1 MPTSKDLIRRS
12 RAKVS
17 SVLRK
22 VSSTTSQ
29 LLRHHSFHHRNVS
42 PIARLVQEAAA
53 ASPSSSVTA
62 PTPDPIEEPAT
73 TTTNAHA
80 PIPAAETVT
89 QVAVETTAPQVSGS
103 ILRFVDTNYI
113 DGSSIAD
120 VSSTESSNDDDES
133 SQETSG
139 QRGGA
144 TSGPGLYYR
153 EYTFL
158 NQRRAADNFALWP
171 IESELTLMNQAQP
184 RNQDGPS
191 SIPLVLDTV
200 PANSPA
206 SGILQS
212 ESARTGSPLPLASRH
227 GPKPS
232 VSDDVNAQIFRP
244 RSSIYARPP
253 TPFPRLSDILDA
265 SSAPQ
270 VVASS
275 SCGEASSSKWSHR
288 TPAILGDNFVLTS
301 GLIDPFVEQGGSSSA
316 RVSEAGPRSVQLQ
329 ERTLH
334 TPSPQPSLNIP
345 DPRPTLYID
354 SPQPSLHI
362 PDTRPTLS
370 LEIDSEIDSE
380 TDSETHSPQPSLHIP
395 DPRPTLHIPNP
406 YPAAESPPRRWSDF
420 SSDEFPS
427 AESKHLVRVNSEE
440 WELQPN
446 KGKGKEPERRWSDFD
461 SDEFPSTRSKHLVR
475 VNTQEWE
482 LQPNNDK
489 GKENERRWSD
499 FDSDEFP
506 SAESKHLVRVGSQQW
521 ELQHGRPRPQPQG
534 PAAAA
539 APAPA
544 PLNHEHRPEHIST
557 ININDPEGYG
567 HPVVPG
573 ALAGDWSLPSSI
585 QSEGQHLRHMERG
598 LFAAQNALPAIRG
611 LRYAVDRA
619 ATDFQA
625 LALENQALHGQAAE
639 WQFKATRVLEPELL
653 MAWEALRHRDAEI
666 DRLRRIIAQTS
677 DRMASRSDLNVND
690 TAADF
695 HYQGH
700 HLYNAN
706 ANANAPGNTRARA
719 ATPQNA
725 NAGNTTAPRTPP
737 SQIYGSAQLQ
747 SVYSES
753 EWEDVIETDSD
764 DMYGP

>member
-12 RAKVS
+12 RAK
-17 SVLRK
+17 
-22 VSSTTSQ
+22 
-29 LLRHHSFHHRNVS
+29 
-42 PIARLVQEAAA
+42 EAAA

-89 QVAVETTAPQVSGS
+89 QVAIETTAPQVSGS

-191 SIPLVLDTV
+191 SIPLVLDTD

-206 SGILQS
+206 SGILRS
-212 ESARTGSPLPLASRH
+212 ESARTGSPLPMASRH

-265 SSAPQ
+265 SSSAPQ

-275 SCGEASSSKWSHR
+275 SCGKASSSEWSH
-288 TPAILGDNFVLTS
+288 L
-301 GLIDPFVEQGGSSSA
+301 DPFVEQGGSSSA
-316 RVSEAGPRSVQLQ
+316 QVSEAGPRSVQLQ

-334 TPSPQPSLNIP
+334 TPSPQPSLHIP

-354 SPQPSLHI
+354 
-362 PDTRPTLS
+362 
-370 LEIDSEIDSE
+370 
-380 TDSETHSPQPSLHIP
+380 SPQPSLHIP

-499 FDSDEFP
+499 FSSDEFP
-506 SAESKHLVRVGSQQW
+506 SVESKHLVRVGSQQW
-521 ELQHGRPRPQPQG
+521 ELQQGRPQPQPQG
-534 PAAAA
+534 PAVAA
-539 APAPA
+539 APTTAPVLATAPVPA
-544 PLNHEHRPEHIST
+544 PQNFEHRPEHIST
-557 ININDPEGYG
+557 FNINDPEGYG
-567 HPVVPG
+567 HPVAPG

-585 QSEGQHLRHMERG
+585 RSEGQHLRHMERG

-625 LALENQALHGQAAE
+625 LTLENQALHGQAAE

-666 DRLRRIIAQTS
+666 ARLRRIIEEGYA
-677 DRMASRSDLNVND
+677 REASRSNPND
-690 TAADF
+690 TAAAF
-695 HYQGH
+695 NYQGH

>member
-42 PIARLVQEAAA
+42 PIARLAQEAAA
-53 ASPSSSVTA
+53 ASPSSSVTG
-62 PTPDPIEEPAT
+62 PIPDLIEEPAT
-73 TTTNAHA
+73 TTTTSPRA

-89 QVAVETTAPQVSGS
+89 EVAVGTTASQPSGS
-103 ILRFVDTNYI
+103 ILCFVDTNYI

-133 SQETSG
+133 SHETSG

-184 RNQDGPS
+184 RIQDGS
-191 SIPLVLDTV
+191 SAIPLVLDTD
-200 PANSPA
+200 PADSPA
-206 SGILQS
+206 SGILRS
-212 ESARTGSPLPLASRH
+212 ESARTGSPLPMASRH
-227 GPKPS
+227 GPKAS

-244 RSSIYARPP
+244 KSSVYARPP

-265 SSAPQ
+265 SSSAPQ
-270 VVASS
+270 VVASDS
-275 SCGEASSSKWSHR
+275 SGEASSSEWSHR

-301 GLIDPFVEQGGSSSA
+301 GLVDPFVEQGGSSSA
-316 RVSEAGPRSVQLQ
+316 QVSGAGPRSVLFQ
-329 ERTLH
+329 EPAPH
-334 TPSPQPSLNIP
+334 TPSPQRSLHIP
-345 DPRPTLYID
+345 DPRPTFEIEID
-354 SPQPSLHI
+354 SPQPSLHV
-362 PDTRPTLS
+362 
-370 LEIDSEIDSE
+370 
-380 TDSETHSPQPSLHIP
+380 P

-427 AESKHLVRVNSEE
+427 AESKHLVRVNSQE

-446 KGKGKEPERRWSDFD
+446 KGKGKE
-461 SDEFPSTRSKHLVR
+461 
-475 VNTQEWE
+475 
-482 LQPNNDK
+482 
-489 GKENERRWSD
+489 NERRWSD
-499 FDSDEFP
+499 FSSDEFP
-506 SAESKHLVRVGSQQW
+506 SAESKHLVRVGSRQW
-521 ELQHGRPRPQPQG
+521 ELQQGRPQPQQQQALV
-534 PAAAA
+534 PAVATAT
-539 APAPA
+539 APAVAPVPA
-544 PLNHEHRPEHIST
+544 LAPARQDHEHRPEHIST
-557 ININDPEGYG
+557 FNINDPEGYG
-567 HPVVPG
+567 HPVLPG

-585 QSEGQHLRHMERG
+585 RSEGQHLRHMERG

-625 LALENQALHGQAAE
+625 LTLENQALHGQAAE

-677 DRMASRSDLNVND
+677 DRLASRSNPDVNG
-690 TAADF
+690 TAAEF
-695 HYQGH
+695 NYQGH

-706 ANANAPGNTRARA
+706 AQDNTNTRARA
-719 ATPQNA
+719 STTRQTA
-725 NAGNTTAPRTPP
+725 NAENTATAPRTPP

-747 SVYSES
+747 SVYNDS
-753 EWEDVIETDSD
+753 EWEDVIETD